1 MNVMK
6 LKISSIPVQLFISVV
21 LAVFGA
27 VIIGPLPKA
36 DYAFGQIGGI
46 FIDSLK
52 MLVVPLAFVAIT
64 GAVIKMGMSRIRKLS
79 FRFIVLSVLMSL
91 VGFALGY
98 FLMSMLPIP
107 SFEIGNASVK
117 AAKAPTILEFIRNCI
132 PANPFNSLVKGN
144 MLQVLT
150 LAFFVG
156 IASLQLKEKDSII
169 RGFDTAQRIC
179 GQIANLVMHIAPLG
193 VFCLLYPVVAKSLT
207 NVVSAYIQMIIMLV
221 VGMLIYM
228 LFCSIPLLFLFKV
241 DKPFN
246 FFRIIILQD
255 VIGAIAGGSTNYMA
269 PRIENLKKN
278 SALNPDVVDFFIPIT
293 AVLTRM
299 GSTIC
304 VGIYTVFAASIFH
317 IILSWEQVVVAA
329 LLTFIA
335 LMCAPGIIGG
345 TLMDCAIIWSA
356 IGIPIEAIAYIAGID
371 YVIDVLRTILNI
383 QGGEI
388 ITACM
393 NHFLKDGKSLS
404 VFKVNEV

>member
-98 FLMSMLPIP
+98 FLMSMLSIP

-132 PANPFNSLVKGN
+132 PVNPFNSLVKGN

-317 IILSWEQVVVAA
+317 ITLSWEQVVVAA

>member
-1 MNVMK
+1 MK

-21 LAVFGA
+21 LAVLGA

-79 FRFIVLSVLMSL
+79 FRFILLSVFMSL
-91 VGFALGY
+91 IGFALGY
-98 FLMSMLPIP
+98 FLMSILSIP
-107 SFEIGNASVK
+107 SFEIGDVNVK

-132 PANPFNSLVKGN
+132 PVNPFNSLVKGN

-156 IASLQLKEKDSII
+156 IASLQLKEKDSIVH
-169 RGFDTAQRIC
+169 GFDTAQRIC
-179 GQIANLVMHIAPLG
+179 AQIANLVMHIAPLG
-193 VFCLLYPVVAKSLT
+193 VFCLLYQVVAKSLT
-207 NVVSAYIQMIIMLV
+207 NVVTAYIQMIIMLV
-221 VGMLIYM
+221 VGILIYM
-228 LFCSIPLLFLFKV
+228 AFCSIPLLFLFKV
-241 DKPFN
+241 NKPFS

-278 SALNPDVVDFFIPIT
+278 SALNPDVIDFFIPIT

-317 IILSWEQVVVAA
+317 ITLSWEQVVVAS

>member
-64 GAVIKMGMSRIRKLS
+64 GAVIKMGMSRIRKLL

-98 FLMSMLPIP
+98 FLMSMLSIP

-132 PANPFNSLVKGN
+132 PVNPFNSLVKGN

-317 IILSWEQVVVAA
+317 ITLSWEQVVVAA

>member
-1 MNVMK
+1 MK
-6 LKISSIPVQLFISVV
+6 IKISSIPVQLFISVA
-21 LAVFGA
+21 LAVLGA
-27 VIIGPLPKA
+27 ILIGPLPKA

-64 GAVIKMGMSRIRKLS
+64 GAVIKIGMSRIRKLS
-79 FRFIVLSVLMSL
+79 FRFVVLSVFMSL

-98 FLMSMLPIP
+98 FLMSMLSIP
-107 SFEIGNASVK
+107 PFEIGNVSVK
-117 AAKAPTILEFIRNCI
+117 VAKAPTILEFIRNCI
-132 PANPFNSLVKGN
+132 PVNPFSSLVKGN

-156 IASLQLKEKDSII
+156 ISSLQLKEKDSII
-169 RGFDTAQRIC
+169 HGFDIAQRIC
-179 GQIANLVMHIAPLG
+179 VQIANLVMHIAPIG

-207 NVVSAYIQMIIMLV
+207 NVVTAYMQMIIMLV
-221 VGMLIYM
+221 VGILIYM
-228 LFCSIPLLFLFKV
+228 AFCSIPLLFLFKV
-241 DKPFN
+241 NKPFS

-278 SALNPDVVDFFIPIT
+278 SALNPDVIDFFIPIT

-317 IILSWEQVVVAA
+317 ITLSWEQVVVAS

>member
-1 MNVMK
+1 MK

-21 LAVFGA
+21 LAVLGA

-79 FRFIVLSVLMSL
+79 FRFILLSVFMSFI
-91 VGFALGY
+91 GFALGY
-98 FLMSMLPIP
+98 FLMSMLSIP

-132 PANPFNSLVKGN
+132 PVNPFNSLVKGN

-317 IILSWEQVVVAA
+317 ITLSWEQVVVAA

-393 NHFLKDGKSLS
+393 NHFLKDGKLLS

>member
-1 MNVMK
+1 MITLK
-6 LKISSIPVQLFISVV
+6 IKISSIPAQLLISVI
-21 LAVFGA
+21 LAVLGA
-27 VIIGPLPKA
+27 IVIGPLPQV

-52 MLVVPLAFVAIT
+52 MLVVPFAFVAIT

-79 FRFIVLSVLMSL
+79 FRFIILSVLMSL

-98 FLMSMLPIP
+98 FLMSMLSIP

-117 AAKAPTILEFIRNCI
+117 AAKAPTVLEFIRNCI
-132 PANPFNSLVKGN
+132 PVNPFSSLVKGN

-169 RGFDTAQRIC
+169 YGFDTAQKIC
-179 GQIANLVMHIAPLG
+179 VQIANLVMHIAPLG

-207 NVVSAYIQMIIMLV
+207 NVVTAYMQMIIMLV

-228 LFCSIPLLFLFKV
+228 AFCSIPLLFLFKV

-269 PRIENLKKN
+269 PRIENLKNN
-278 SALNPDVVDFFIPIT
+278 STLNPDVIDFFIPIT

-317 IILSWEQVVVAA
+317 ITLSWVQVVVAA

-393 NHFLKDGKSLS
+393 NYFLRDGKSLS
-404 VFKVNEV
+404 GFKVNEV

>member
-1 MNVMK
+1 MK
-6 LKISSIPVQLFISVV
+6 LKISSIPVQFFISVV
-21 LAVFGA
+21 LAVLGA

-98 FLMSMLPIP
+98 FLMSMLSIP
-107 SFEIGNASVK
+107 SFEIGDVNVK

-132 PANPFNSLVKGN
+132 PVNPFNSLVKGN

-169 RGFDTAQRIC
+169 HGFDTAQRIC
-179 GQIANLVMHIAPLG
+179 VQIANLVMHIAPVC

-207 NVVSAYIQMIIMLV
+207 NVVTAYMQMIIMLV
-221 VGMLIYM
+221 VSILIYM
-228 LFCSIPLLFLFKV
+228 VFCSIPLLFLFKV

-246 FFRIIILQD
+246 FFRLIILQD

-293 AVLTRM
+293 DVLTRM

-317 IILSWEQVVVAA
+317 ITLSW
-329 LLTFIA
+329 
-335 LMCAPGIIGG
+335 
-345 TLMDCAIIWSA
+345 
-356 IGIPIEAIAYIAGID
+356 
-371 YVIDVLRTILNI
+371 
-383 QGGEI
+383 
-388 ITACM
+388 
-393 NHFLKDGKSLS
+393 
-404 VFKVNEV
+404 